1 MGALRFI
8 FAAVVILSSAF
19 PALAVHLSLPAAVNI
34 TSNAV
39 IHTATNRKLMQYG
52 SPVPLDSSVVL
63 LFVSDVEGG
72 QTSPCVRMVDRI
84 KSFGGRAV
92 NFVITAYYADY
103 NGDNTM
109 DKLGYMESPLD
120 KKFREYTP
128 AAASR
133 WQAGL
138 AFCMRYAVNNG
149 FYIVLHP
156 HLDDGLYKGTWR
168 NVLVFDPSAKYG
180 AMSYFDAVIRPAANA
195 IKQANSRGKEV
206 YISLQAEMGATL
218 FYYPRQ
224 YRNMVN
230 TVKDI
235 VAGGG
240 TAKSKVK
247 IGVNVNWE
255 KICGCPSDLIYSVD
269 YMTDF
274 RKQWNIIKS
283 TINIGEVQALF
294 KSVDWIGVSAYAGL
308 PHSLSVDDLETSCA
322 KVDQELNLYGLSLK
336 SLNKEIILSE
346 YGLGGGQ
353 SNDYKTPALSSY
365 NVALSPYWGV
375 EGTYSTALDPWNRA
389 DNRQFMRR
397 FYELTIKYAKRGGGP
412 RYKVTAIY
420 IWNIISYDIQGVHYM
435 STNNQGSYRD
445 DYVSGLITSYN
456 QGIRGN

>member
-138 AFCMRYAVNNG
+138 AVS
-149 FYIVLHP
+149 L
-156 HLDDGLYKGTWR
+156 TSW
-168 NVLVFDPSAKYG
+168 
-180 AMSYFDAVIRPAANA
+180 
-195 IKQANSRGKEV
+195 NS
-206 YISLQAEMGATL
+206 S
-218 FYYPRQ
+218 
-224 YRNMVN
+224 
-230 TVKDI
+230 
-235 VAGGG
+235 
-240 TAKSKVK
+240 
-247 IGVNVNWE
+247 
-255 KICGCPSDLIYSVD
+255 
-269 YMTDF
+269 
-274 RKQWNIIKS
+274 
-283 TINIGEVQALF
+283 
-294 KSVDWIGVSAYAGL
+294 
-308 PHSLSVDDLETSCA
+308 
-322 KVDQELNLYGLSLK
+322 
-336 SLNKEIILSE
+336 
-346 YGLGGGQ
+346 
-353 SNDYKTPALSSY
+353 
-365 NVALSPYWGV
+365 
-375 EGTYSTALDPWNRA
+375 
-389 DNRQFMRR
+389 
-397 FYELTIKYAKRGGGP
+397 
-412 RYKVTAIY
+412 
-420 IWNIISYDIQGVHYM
+420 
-435 STNNQGSYRD
+435 
-445 DYVSGLITSYN
+445 
-456 QGIRGN
+456 

>member
-1 MGALRFI
+1 
-8 FAAVVILSSAF
+8 
-19 PALAVHLSLPAAVNI
+19 
-34 TSNAV
+34 
-39 IHTATNRKLMQYG
+39 
-52 SPVPLDSSVVL
+52 
-63 LFVSDVEGG
+63 
-72 QTSPCVRMVDRI
+72 
-84 KSFGGRAV
+84 
-92 NFVITAYYADY
+92 
-103 NGDNTM
+103 
-109 DKLGYMESPLD
+109 
-120 KKFREYTP
+120 
-128 AAASR
+128 
-133 WQAGL
+133 
-138 AFCMRYAVNNG
+138 MRYAVNNG

-206 YISLQAEMGATL
+206 YISLQVQLGADQALFKQPSIMVYMVPMHWMTSEHACLCQDGLTKDGCVRTQCIMCLSEVHSSWLIVSVVYHFPLLTLLRLCLNLQAEMGATL

-322 KVDQELNLYGLSLK
+322 KVCAGHGQVLHTPWCQQLCDSRSLMECNVTQPFSHTSDNACGLL
-336 SLNKEIILSE
+336 LCL
-346 YGLGGGQ
+346 Q
-353 SNDYKTPALSSY
+353 P
-365 NVALSPYWGV
+365 
-375 EGTYSTALDPWNRA
+375 
-389 DNRQFMRR
+389 
-397 FYELTIKYAKRGGGP
+397 
-412 RYKVTAIY
+412 VTFR
-420 IWNIISYDIQGVHYM
+420 SCRHV
-435 STNNQGSYRD
+435 
-445 DYVSGLITSYN
+445 
-456 QGIRGN
+456 